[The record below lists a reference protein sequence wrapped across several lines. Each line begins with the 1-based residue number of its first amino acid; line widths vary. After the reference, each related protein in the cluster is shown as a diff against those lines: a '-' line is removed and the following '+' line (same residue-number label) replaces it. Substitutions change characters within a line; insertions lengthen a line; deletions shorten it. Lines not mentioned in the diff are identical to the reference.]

1 MSRAGPASTCTM
13 GRPNGRRSLPMHGL
27 PLTQRFIEALAY
39 ATEVHAGQS
48 RKGTSVPYVSHVL
61 AVCSLVL
68 EDRGGEDEAIAA
80 LLHDA
85 VEDGGGQP
93 RLEDIRRRFG
103 DRVAEIVWTCSDT
116 DETPKPPWKDRKTR
130 YIAHVRAAGPDARR
144 VSCADKLHNARSILR
159 DYRALGER
167 LWDRFKRERGGQ
179 PLVLPGTRRGLPA
192 AGPQPARRGARARG
206 RRARGREEAACGARV
221 DRPRRLDGRRPTSAI
236 DRGFFRRGSSG
247 RRPAAVVTGTAG
259 PRRRRYVQR
268 LRVMGPQQE
277 DSCPLTVRSAPSLCS
292 RPWR

>member
-1 MSRAGPASTCTM
+1 
-13 GRPNGRRSLPMHGL
+13 MHAL
-27 PLTQRFIEALAY
+27 ALTQRFIEALAY

-116 DETPKPPWKDRKTR
+116 DETLKPPWKERKTR

-167 LWDRFKRERGGQ
+167 LWDRFSASAEDNLWYYRELVEAFRQ
-179 PLVLPGTRRGLPA
+179 PDRTPLVEELERVVGELEAERKRR
-192 AGPQPARRGARARG
+192 
-206 RRARGREEAACGARV
+206 
-221 DRPRRLDGRRPTSAI
+221 
-236 DRGFFRRGSSG
+236 
-247 RRPAAVVTGTAG
+247 
-259 PRRRRYVQR
+259 
-268 LRVMGPQQE
+268 
-277 DSCPLTVRSAPSLCS
+277 
-292 RPWR
+292 WRHDE

>member
-1 MSRAGPASTCTM
+1 
-13 GRPNGRRSLPMHGL
+13 MHAL
-27 PLTQRFIEALAY
+27 ALTQRFIEALAY

-61 AVCSLVL
+61 GVCSLVL
-68 EDRGGEDEAIAA
+68 EDGGGEDEAIAA

-103 DRVAEIVWTCSDT
+103 DRVAEIVWACSDT

-167 LWDRFKRERGGQ
+167 LWDRFSASAEDNLWYYRSLVEAFRQPDRSTLVAELERVVAELEAERKRRVGER
-179 PLVLPGTRRGLPA
+179 
-192 AGPQPARRGARARG
+192 
-206 RRARGREEAACGARV
+206 
-221 DRPRRLDGRRPTSAI
+221 
-236 DRGFFRRGSSG
+236 
-247 RRPAAVVTGTAG
+247 
-259 PRRRRYVQR
+259 
-268 LRVMGPQQE
+268 
-277 DSCPLTVRSAPSLCS
+277 
-292 RPWR
+292 

>member
-1 MSRAGPASTCTM
+1 
-13 GRPNGRRSLPMHGL
+13 MHAL
-27 PLTQRFIEALAY
+27 ALTQRFIEALAY

-61 AVCSLVL
+61 GVCSLVL
-68 EDRGGEDEAIAA
+68 EDGGGEDEAIAA

-103 DRVAEIVWTCSDT
+103 DRVAEIVWACSDT

-167 LWDRFKRERGGQ
+167 LWDRFSASAEDNLWYYRALVEAFRQ
-179 PLVLPGTRRGLPA
+179 PDRSPLFEELARVVGELEA
-192 AGPQPARRGARARG
+192 ARR
-206 RRARGREEAACGARV
+206 RV
-221 DRPRRLDGRRPTSAI
+221 LE
-236 DRGFFRRGSSG
+236 SG
-247 RRPAAVVTGTAG
+247 P
-259 PRRRRYVQR
+259 
-268 LRVMGPQQE
+268 
-277 DSCPLTVRSAPSLCS
+277 
-292 RPWR
+292 